1 MNYPITQKLKEAS
14 TFFRGYIFEITN
26 KKQKIESN
34 DFLTIIKFLRK
45 NVDLDV
51 KSFIH
56 YSFNLS
62 VEEKKKKKQELRF
75 SVDDIFCDI
84 SINLFLSGRDIK
96 NYLSKYDFSFLNDF
110 DFDRVLAFDE
120 DEMNRALYYNE
131 DNGLI
136 WCISNTSGFSKE
148 SKYCTGCN
156 FMKKCL
162 MYKVKSV

>member
-1 MNYPITQKLKEAS
+1 MSYPITQKLKEAS
-14 TFFRGYIFEITN
+14 IFFRGYVFEITN
-26 KKQKIESN
+26 VKQKIQPN
-34 DFLTIIKFLRK
+34 DLLVIVKFLRK
-45 NVDLDV
+45 NVELDV

-62 VEEKKKKKQELRF
+62 VEEKRKKKQQLCFAIE
-75 SVDDIFCDI
+75 DIFCEI
-84 SINLFLSGRDIK
+84 SLNLFISQKDIK

-110 DFDRVLAFDE
+110 DFDKALAFDE

-136 WCISNTSGFSKE
+136 WCISNTSGFSRE

-162 MYKVKSV
+162 LYKVKNA